1 MNDRRRTEPTER
13 VVTETAVVDTGR
25 TGLSWGAVFA
35 GVAITFTVMVILNLL
50 SMGIGLQGINI
61 TGDATP
67 VENVATGFGVI
78 MVIVN
83 LLALAAGGYV
93 AGRYA
98 GPRWHG
104 SGFMQGLLTW
114 AVALVASMWLLGS
127 ATGTLIGS
135 VGNVIGGGLSLAGQ
149 GIGALAPSLAEG
161 VDNATADLD
170 LNTGNMQEQLGN
182 LLRGTADA
190 EADVDD
196 PDATNPVLMDV
207 RINELVQSVFVENED
222 PFAAENRDELISLM
236 TDETDLTEAEAE
248 EIVESWERSY
258 QEAQARLEEAQ
269 AQLTQTA
276 EEAQDTLTWVMLLGS
291 FALIVFAIITGYMGT
306 LGARHRRPAI
316 AASSTTTRVR

>member
-1 MNDRRRTEPTER
+1 M
-13 VVTETAVVDTGR
+13 
-25 TGLSWGAVFA
+25 
-35 GVAITFTVMVILNLL
+35 
-50 SMGIGLQGINI
+50 
-61 TGDATP
+61 
-67 VENVATGFGVI
+67 
-78 MVIVN
+78 
-83 LLALAAGGYV
+83 
-93 AGRYA
+93 
-98 GPRWHG
+98 
-104 SGFMQGLLTW
+104 
-114 AVALVASMWLLGS
+114 
-127 ATGTLIGS
+127 
-135 VGNVIGGGLSLAGQ
+135 
-149 GIGALAPSLAEG
+149 
-161 VDNATADLD
+161 DNATANFDVT
-170 LNTGNMQEQLGN
+170 TGDMEAQLGD

-196 PDATNPVLMDV
+196 PDAINPVLMDV
-207 RINELVQSVFVENED
+207 RVNELVQSVFVENED

>member
-1 MNDRRRTEPTER
+1 MTDRRRTEPTER
-13 VVTETAVVDTGR
+13 VVTETAVVDSGR

-35 GVAITFTVMVILNLL
+35 GVAVTFTVMVVLNLL
-50 SMGIGLQGINI
+50 SMGIGLQGINL

-83 LLALAAGGYV
+83 LIALAAGGYV

-114 AVALVASMWLLGS
+114 AVALVASVWLMGS
-127 ATGTLIGS
+127 AAGTLVGS
-135 VGNVIGGGLSLAGQ
+135 VGNIIGGGLSMAGQ
-149 GIGALAPSLAEG
+149 GISALAPGIAEG
-161 VDNATADLD
+161 VDNATANFDVT
-170 LNTGNMQEQLGN
+170 TGDMEAQLGD
-182 LLRGTADA
+182 LLRGTAD
-190 EADVDD
+190 EQADVED

-207 RINELVQSVFVENED
+207 RINEIVRSVFVENED
-222 PFAAENRDELISLM
+222 PFAAENREELISLM

-248 EIVESWERSY
+248 EIVDSWERQY
-258 QEAQARLEEAQ
+258 TEAQATLEEAQ

-276 EEAQDTLTWVMLLGS
+276 EEAQDTLTWVMLLGA
-291 FALIVFAIITGYMGT
+291 FALIVFAVITGYMGT